1 MTALAWLIIAV
12 AVVVLLVVAARKLR
26 PSRPVEPPPPEYY
39 ESLDHL
45 ERLKS
50 GRLWGDIAQPDPDS

>member
-1 MTALAWLIIAV
+1 MTALAWLIIG
-12 AVVVLLVVAARKLR
+12 AVVVLLVVAGLKLR
-26 PSRPVEPPPPEYY
+26 PSGPVEPPPPEYY

-50 GRLWGDIAQPDPDS
+50 GRLWGDIGQPDPDS